1 MLIDQ
6 ELSEASSDRDSFLTV
21 GVFDGVHLGHRHLIA
36 RLTEVATAAG
46 CRPGIVTFRNHPAS
60 VLRADFKP
68 HYLTSL
74 DERLSLLRALG
85 VNPVVPV
92 TFDLE
97 LSKRSARDF
106 VLRLQ
111 THLRMVGLVFGPG
124 FAIGRNREGNATT
137 LASLGRELGFSVTVA
152 DLLEDRGQPVRST
165 GVRRALADGEVTRV
179 AEMLGHN
186 FELRGK
192 VVKGVGRGRTL
203 GFPTANLGVG
213 SGMAIPRDG
222 IYATWVHQDDRRLM
236 AATSIGTRPTFE
248 ESERTVEAFIMDFD
262 EDLYDREIRLEFVHR
277 LRDEEKYDTVE
288 ALQEQVAR
296 DVYQTRAILRS
307 T

>member
-6 ELSEASSDRDSFLTV
+6 ELSEGSSGRDSILTV

-36 RLTEVATAAG
+36 RLIEDAAAAG

-68 HYLTSL
+68 QYLTSL

-85 VNPVVPV
+85 ADPVVPV

-97 LSKRSARDF
+97 LSKLSARDF

-111 THLRMVGLVFGPG
+111 TYLRMVGLVFGPG
-124 FAIGRNREGNATT
+124 FAIGRNREGDAAT

-152 DLLEDRGQPVRST
+152 DLLEERGQPVRST
-165 GVRRALADGEVTRV
+165 AVRRALAEGEVSRV
-179 AEMLGHN
+179 AAMLGRN
-186 FELRGK
+186 FELRGT

-203 GFPTANLGVG
+203 GFPTANLGVA

-222 IYATWVHQDDRRLM
+222 IYATWAHQDGRRLM

-262 EDLYDREIRLEFVHR
+262 EDLYDREIRLEFVRR
-277 LRDEEKYDTVE
+277 LRDEEKYETVE

-296 DVYQTRAILRS
+296 DVDQTRAILRS